1 MKREV
6 MKKNSP
12 VVTVLW
18 EIAVLACIFTGCAT
32 TVNFQAQRPPV
43 WNTLG
48 LQRLAVMP
56 FRTTDG
62 SALQRHAAALLES
75 ESLSRIQAAN
85 HFTMVNSSEIERV
98 RATNGK
104 IENYAD
110 AIFSGQVI
118 SVTVQNSSSQSSY
131 KDKSGATRT
140 RTTYTRE
147 VNLSFNIALTRTR
160 DAAEIGSDNRMNLRN
175 SSSSQDS
182 GSLRS
187 AEDLL
192 QDIIQGNMRTI
203 SRYVAPYSVTEQ
215 RRLEVET
222 SKNKAVRQR
231 VKDAEAMVKAG
242 NYKAAQ
248 NAYLR
253 IYQNTGSFPAA
264 YNASLLIEM
273 QGDLQG
279 ALALMQRVQNDTGNP
294 KASVEIARLQRAISD
309 AGLLVVYKED
319 NQSQRDKVI
328 ALMVDTLPS
337 HMPNRASVALINNT
351 QNERDLTE
359 TVINGIMQGFLAK
372 NITVVDRNS
381 RDLLE
386 IERNYQLSG
395 YVSDTD
401 MVSIGNEAGVNIF
414 ILVSVIGSGGNRRL
428 SVRMLD
434 VERNTVVYQS
444 PQTDEMNL

>member
-1 MKREV
+1 MKR
-6 MKKNSP
+6 NSS
-12 VVTVLW
+12 VVVVLW
-18 EIAVLACIFTGCAT
+18 GIAVLACIFTGCAT
-32 TVNFQAQRPPV
+32 TVDFQAQRPPT
-43 WNTLG
+43 WNTVG
-48 LQRLAVMP
+48 IQRLAVMP

-62 SALQRHAAALLES
+62 SSLQRHAAALLGS

-98 RATNGK
+98 RATNGNM
-104 IENYAD
+104 ENYAD

-118 SVTVQNSSSQSSY
+118 SVNVQNTSSQSSY

-140 RTTYTRE
+140 RTTYNRE
-147 VNLSFNIALTRTR
+147 VSLSFNIALTRTR
-160 DAAEIGSDNRMNLRN
+160 DGAEIGSDNKMDLRN
-175 SSSSQDS
+175 SSSSQDY

-187 AEDLL
+187 AEDML
-192 QDIIQGNMRTI
+192 QDIIQRNTRTI
-203 SRYVAPYSVTEQ
+203 SRYVAPYAVTEQ
-215 RRLEVET
+215 RSLEAET
-222 SKNKAVRQR
+222 SKNKAVKQR
-231 VKDAEAMVKAG
+231 AKDAEAMVKAG

-248 NAYLR
+248 NAYQR

-264 YNASLLIEM
+264 YNACLLAEM

-279 ALALMQRVQNDTGNP
+279 ALALMQQVQNDTGNP
-294 KASVEIARLQRAISD
+294 KAASEITRLQRAISD

-337 HMPNRASVALINNT
+337 HMPDRASVALINNT

-381 RDLLE
+381 RNLLE

-395 YVSDTD
+395 FVSDAD

-414 ILVSVIGSGGNRRL
+414 ILVSVTGSGGARRL

-434 VERNTVVYQS
+434 VERNTVIYQS